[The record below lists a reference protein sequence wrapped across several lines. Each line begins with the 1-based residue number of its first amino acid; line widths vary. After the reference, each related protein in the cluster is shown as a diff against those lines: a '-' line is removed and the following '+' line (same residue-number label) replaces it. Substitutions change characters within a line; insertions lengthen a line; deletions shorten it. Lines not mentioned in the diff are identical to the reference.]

1 MCYNKLRTN
10 LTSKI
15 GQGNIMEYIWAVI
28 ILCVGMAVFWV
39 LKKISM

>member
-1 MCYNKLRTN
+1 
-10 LTSKI
+10 
-15 GQGNIMEYIWAVI
+15 MEYIWAVI